1 MVDLDDEKAWI
12 EKSQQ
17 GDPEAFEALVRRY
30 QRMIHS
36 LTFRMTGSLADS
48 EDLSQE
54 TFIHAFQQLGN
65 FRQESKFSSWLYRV
79 ALNTCLNWKKRAQ
92 RREIAHRR
100 WSEQMEVDA
109 SGANATAEHSLS
121 QAVQE
126 ALLSLNP
133 KQRAAI
139 ILTIYDGLNHAEAAS
154 VLGCSETT
162 VSWRVFVA
170 RKKLKKSLR
179 PILRPQKRP

>member
-12 EKSQQ
+12 QKSQE
-17 GDPEAFEALVRRY
+17 GDPEAFEALIRRY

-54 TFIHAFQQLGN
+54 TFIQAFQRLN
-65 FRQESKFSSWLYRV
+65 TFRQESKFSSWLYRV
-79 ALNTCLNWKKRAQ
+79 ALNACLNWRKRVQ
-92 RREIAHRR
+92 RRQQAHQL
-100 WSEQMEVDA
+100 WAEQADVQTSEAGCGAHDA
-109 SGANATAEHSLS
+109 LS

-126 ALLSLNP
+126 ALLNLNP

-139 ILTIYDGLNHAEAAS
+139 ILTVYDGLNHGEAAE
-154 VLGCSETT
+154 VLVCSGAT

-170 RKKLKKSLR
+170 RKKLKKHLYPNLNR
-179 PILRPQKRP
+179 